1 MKFKLKRKKK
11 AAEIDQL
18 ILAHSSEVEQLE
30 MQVRDLNTRNQLT
43 KVKYAAKIT
52 ELNSMAGAL
61 ENQVETLLQERE

>member
-1 MKFKLKRKKK
+1 
-11 AAEIDQL
+11 
-18 ILAHSSEVEQLE
+18 